1 MVSRLQEEN
10 RKLLKDYNPNHTPT
24 QLTPTT
30 DSDMLQK
37 LKDSVEK
44 QRDELRLKE
53 KLLEEK
59 TNDIDTVSKLNLL
72 LISAVSI
79 RFFTF
84 FEKHIYKN
92 QTRKTNALGF

>member
-1 MVSRLQEEN
+1 MTMVARLQEEN
-10 RKLLKDYNPNHTPT
+10 RKLLKDHNPNHTPT

-37 LKDSVEK
+37 LKDSIEK

-59 TNDIDTVSKLNLL
+59 ANDVDTVS
-72 LISAVSI
+72 I
-79 RFFTF
+79 
-84 FEKHIYKN
+84 
-92 QTRKTNALGF
+92 